1 MSYDL
6 KQKGNYNSGIKA
18 IHQPPNVD
26 NVLQNQMDKYINQL
40 QHNKKLFDGKRSK
53 ASLVSLRNKWH
64 NQQVRTNY
72 QNEYDRI
79 RGILTNSVLPGVTKD
94 SLDARVKK
102 LQEFGVTDKYDTM
115 PLF

>member
-1 MSYDL
+1 MSYGL
-6 KQKGNYNSGIKA
+6 KQKGNYTIGIKA
-18 IHQPPNVD
+18 MQQQPNID
-26 NVLQNQMDKYINQL
+26 NVLQNQMNKYINQL
-40 QHNKKLFDGKRSK
+40 QHNKRLFDGKRAKS
-53 ASLVSLRNKWH
+53 SLISLRNKWQ

-79 RGILTNSVLPGVTKD
+79 RGVLTNSNLPGVTKD

-102 LQEFGVTDKYDTM
+102 LQGFGVTDKYDTM

>member
-1 MSYDL
+1 MSYGL
-6 KQKGNYNSGIKA
+6 KQKGNYTTGIKA
-18 IHQPPNVD
+18 IQQPSNID

-40 QHNKKLFDGKRSK
+40 QHNKKLFDGKRAK
-53 ASLVSLRNKWH
+53 ASLISLRNKWQ

-94 SLDARVKK
+94 SLNQRVKK
-102 LQEFGVTDKYDTM
+102 LEEMGVTDKYDNM

>member
-1 MSYDL
+1 MSYGL
-6 KQKGNYNSGIKA
+6 KQKGNYTTGIKA
-18 IHQPPNVD
+18 MHQPPNID
-26 NVLQNQMDKYINQL
+26 NVLQNQMDKYMNQL
-40 QHNKKLFDGKRSK
+40 QHNKRLFDGKRAK
-53 ASLVSLRNKWH
+53 ASLISLRNKWQ

-94 SLDARVKK
+94 SLNARVEV
-102 LQEFGVTDKYDTM
+102 LQKFGVTDKYDNM

>member
-1 MSYDL
+1 MSYGL
-6 KQKGNYNSGIKA
+6 KQKGNYSTGIKA
-18 IHQPPNVD
+18 MHQQPNID

-40 QHNKKLFDGKRSK
+40 QHNKRLFDGKRAKS
-53 ASLVSLRNKWH
+53 SLISLRNKWQ

-94 SLDARVKK
+94 SLNARVNK
-102 LQEFGVTDKYDTM
+102 LKEMGVTDKYDTM

>member
-1 MSYDL
+1 MSYGL
-6 KQKGNYNSGIKA
+6 KQKGNYTTGIKTM
-18 IHQPPNVD
+18 HQQPNID

-40 QHNKKLFDGKRSK
+40 QHNKRLFDGKRAKS
-53 ASLVSLRNKWH
+53 SLISLRNKWQ

-79 RGILTNSVLPGVTKD
+79 RGVLTNSNLPGVTKD

-102 LQEFGVTDKYDTM
+102 LQAMGVTDKYDNM
-115 PLF
+115 SLF